1 MSSKSGSHTP
11 DKKVLRIGLI
21 QNGKILEE
29 RLMRSPKPVRI
40 GQDLHKNDLIVPASD
55 LPRSLQLFSVKNG
68 AYQLHFDA
76 KMSGR
81 ISMGDG
87 VFTLDE
93 LRQQG
98 KAVSADGGFQLPLTP
113 RARGKVQIGEVTVLF
128 QFVSPPPPV
137 AQPVLPASMRGGW
150 FRDFDLSLLG
160 IIAISAIIQLGF
172 VGYLKSQEWPEQID
186 RLNQRIPDRF
196 VQLLREPDPEP
207 VEIPEDQQV
216 PQEVEGEGEG
226 EAQPAP
232 EQPQQAAP
240 KPEKKDEPAVKK
252 PAMSAE
258 ERAAAEEANR
268 KKRMDDV
275 RDSTILKQIGAIG
288 GGSSGGIAD
297 VLAGGAGNT
306 SMDEAFAGTK
316 GVKAGGG
323 DFEKSGL
330 RSGGSSD
337 ADGTGSAAGIADL
350 GATRGAKEA
359 AKGVETGT
367 KKEETVK
374 ARIKIDD
381 GGQVIGTGQL
391 DQAQI
396 TSVVRRNASA
406 IQNCFERVLKQNPS
420 AGGKLVITV
429 TIGGAGRVTNV
440 TTQTDIG
447 GGFSQCAETAV
458 KSWRFP
464 RPQGGD
470 VMFNKTFVLQASR

>member
-1 MSSKSGSHTP
+1 
-11 DKKVLRIGLI
+11 
-21 QNGKILEE
+21 
-29 RLMRSPKPVRI
+29 MRSPKPVRI
-40 GQDLHKNDLIVPASD
+40 GQDLNKNDLIVPASD
-55 LPRSLQLFSVKNG
+55 LPRSLQLFSVKDG
-68 AYQLHFDA
+68 GYLLHFDA

-98 KAVSADGGFQLPLTP
+98 KAVKADGGFQLSLNP

-137 AQPVLPASMRGGW
+137 ARPVLPASMRGSW
-150 FRDFDLSLLG
+150 FRDFDFSLLG
-160 IIAISAIIQLGF
+160 IIAISAILQIGF

-196 VQLLREPDPEP
+196 VQLLREPEPEQL
-207 VEIPEDQQV
+207 EIPEDQMV
-216 PQEVEGEGEG
+216 PQEAEGEGEGEG
-226 EAQPAP
+226 EAQPSP
-232 EQPQQAAP
+232 DPQPAP
-240 KPEKKDEPAVKK
+240 KPEKKEEPTVQK
-252 PAMSAE
+252 PSMTAE
-258 ERAAAEEANR
+258 ERAAADEANR
-268 KKRMDDV
+268 KKRMEEV
-275 RDSTILKQIGAIG
+275 RDSTILKQIGALG
-288 GGSSGGIAD
+288 GANSGGIVD

-316 GVKAGGG
+316 GMKVGAG

-330 RSGGSSD
+330 RSTGSSD

-350 GATRGAKEA
+350 GATKGAQAA

-396 TSVVRRNASA
+396 TSVVKRNASA

-429 TIGGAGRVTNV
+429 TIGGAGRVTGV
-440 TTQTDIG
+440 RTQTDIG
-447 GGFSQCAETAV
+447 GGFSQCVETAV
-458 KSWRFP
+458 NSWRFP